1 MDFYRWRLLSELPV
15 VNNRAG
21 DFLAALETVA
31 TSDGLWSATADY
43 LDGLGFTHSIYS
55 FVDVRDAKASRV
67 WTSLPG
73 SWTDRYM
80 DESYQRVDPFYRY
93 CCRTFAPICTGPE
106 YLDTHGYLAEQERK
120 VILEGGETGFRSGF
134 SAPVRLIGGIKFG
147 GWNFGSRFK
156 RSELEAS
163 LKEHGDELRL
173 AAFCIHEH
181 AERLSQTESE
191 PNFGRLSPRERE
203 CLLWLSRGLRTAAIA
218 DRLGIAQVTVDL
230 HFRGAR
236 RKLGAATRE
245 EALAKAIAHGLF
257 QL

>member
-1 MDFYRWRLLSELPV
+1 MFAELPV
-15 VNNRAG
+15 VNSRTG
-21 DFLAALETVA
+21 DFLAALETVI
-31 TSDGLWSATADY
+31 TRDGLWSKTADY

-73 SWTDRYM
+73 AWTDRYM

-93 CCRTFAPICTGPE
+93 CCRTFAPVCTGPE
-106 YLDTHGYLAEQERK
+106 YLNKHDYLTEQERK

-134 SAPVRLIGGIKFG
+134 SAPVRLIGSRSFG

-163 LKEHGDELRL
+163 LKEHGHELRL

-181 AERLSQTESE
+181 ADRLCHTETE
-191 PNFGRLSPRERE
+191 PNFGRLSARERE
-203 CLLWLSRGLRTAAIA
+203 CLLWLSRGFRTSAIA
-218 DRLGIAQVTVDL
+218 ERLGIAQVTVDL
-230 HFRGAR
+230 HFKGAR
-236 RKLGAATRE
+236 RKLQAATRE
-245 EALAKAIAHGLF
+245 EALAKAIARRLI